1 MGRQS
6 RPGDQPGRSALS
18 AGEGEWGGV
27 RRKEQAWELD
37 LTSPTWCYL
46 PPAISILL
54 PNDAL
59 LGYIRVHYVF
69 IEYALCC
76 QVCPFLKF
84 ILIFFYYSE
93 LRVLSAVNICC

>member
-1 MGRQS
+1 MVTQHPVPLLGNNVNWWQLGGRAS
-6 RPGDQPGRSALS
+6 GVVISL
-18 AGEGEWGGV
+18 GGV
-27 RRKEQAWELD
+27 PCLLRRGEKGGMQRKEQAWELD
-37 LTSPTWCYL
+37 LTGRAGCYL

-76 QVCPFLKF
+76 QVCPVF
-84 ILIFFYYSE
+84 
-93 LRVLSAVNICC
+93 